1 LHQHHS
7 HSLQSG
13 ESGASEAWPH
23 LTAPSYANDVAHTQ
37 QQQQQQQHQQAQQQL
52 QPAGSPNS
60 NSNGAYGCAPLYD
73 GAPYEVAL
81 GYGGAVVASAG
92 GATSSDKEYLYGGY
106 IFMGEMGWG
115 LELGVGTLMGTQ
127 NYTHGE
133 ISQVNSKV
141 EKNKRWH
148 RVCGLVP
155 KCEI

>member
-23 LTAPSYANDVAHTQ
+23 LPAPSYASDVPHAQ
-37 QQQQQQQHQQAQQQL
+37 QQQL

-81 GYGGAVVASAG
+81 GYGGAVVASTG
-92 GATSSDKEYLYGGY
+92 GATSSDKEYLYGVY
-106 IFMGEMGWG
+106 IG
-115 LELGVGTLMGTQ
+115 LGMGTLMAHKITR
-127 NYTHGE
+127 TVKSRKS
-133 ISQVNSKV
+133 IAK
-141 EKNKRWH
+141 
-148 RVCGLVP
+148 
-155 KCEI
+155 